1 MLQASK
7 DEQEYF
13 KRTHK
18 IFTKDALKDTVYKR
32 QIPEY
37 LRLMEDP
44 SKIAAMLTLQYR
56 ESNQGHRGWQD
67 RDGYCD
73 IQELR
78 MDHTHTQDNEPQE
91 AAWERRGC

>member
-1 MLQASK
+1 MVTEKMLQASK

-18 IFTKDALKDTVYKR
+18 IFTKDALKETVYKR

-44 SKIAAMLTLQYR
+44 SKLALSLIEQYR
-56 ESNQGHRGWQD
+56 KSNQGHRG
-67 RDGYCD
+67 
-73 IQELR
+73 
-78 MDHTHTQDNEPQE
+78 
-91 AAWERRGC
+91 

>member
-44 SKIAAMLTLQYR
+44 SKFFQVFYSWIG
-56 ESNQGHRGWQD
+56 NQVKITDVDKTGMVTV
-67 RDGYCD
+67 
-73 IQELR
+73 ISK
-78 MDHTHTQDNEPQE
+78 N
-91 AAWERRGC
+91 

>member
-1 MLQASK
+1 LVTEKMLQASK

-44 SKIAAMLTLQYR
+44 SNKQPLNKLYR
-56 ESNQGHRGWQD
+56 KSN
-67 RDGYCD
+67 
-73 IQELR
+73 
-78 MDHTHTQDNEPQE
+78 
-91 AAWERRGC
+91 

>member
-44 SKIAAMLTLQYR
+44 RNQIKATEVDKTGMVTVISK
-56 ESNQGHRGWQD
+56 N
-67 RDGYCD
+67 
-73 IQELR
+73 
-78 MDHTHTQDNEPQE
+78 
-91 AAWERRGC
+91 